1 MIARSQHEFTKEK
14 TWQTNLIPV
23 RIREKVAG
31 LRHPWL
37 LFMSLWQRQEWLNKE
52 EWLIQGHVLSDQQ
65 GNLLT
70 CIPDWKTKI
79 SKLGRIAW
87 KFPPPHASLQTAKPD
102 IVANKREKEK
112 KFKIRW
118 VRRGTKDNIWYSQ
131 HKESYRLQTQLK
143 NLWTNWE
150 GDIL

>member
-1 MIARSQHEFTKEK
+1 
-14 TWQTNLIPV
+14 
-23 RIREKVAG
+23 
-31 LRHPWL
+31 
-37 LFMSLWQRQEWLNKE
+37 MSLLRKRHGKLTSFLLGSGKRGSRSSASMITIHVSLTETGMAQQRRV
-52 EWLIQGHVLSDQQ
+52 I
-65 GNLLT
+65 NLRACLERTTRKLT
-70 CIPDWKTKI
+70 CVPDWKAKI

-102 IVANKREKEK
+102 IVANKRKKEK